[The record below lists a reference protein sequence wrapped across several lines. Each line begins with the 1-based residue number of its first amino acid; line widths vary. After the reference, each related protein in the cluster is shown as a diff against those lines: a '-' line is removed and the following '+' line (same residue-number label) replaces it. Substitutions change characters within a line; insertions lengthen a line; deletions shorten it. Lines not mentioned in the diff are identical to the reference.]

1 MRDFII
7 EFTGNFSEILT
18 AIGQHV
24 MLSITALIAGILVA
38 VPVGIMLA
46 RNKRAAS
53 VVLGIFGVVNTI
65 PSIVLL
71 GAAMMVLGLGFK
83 PAVAVLFLYCLLPIM
98 RGTCTGISQV
108 SPKYIKAALGT
119 GMSRINMLLLVQL
132 PLATPSIITGI
143 RLSSIY
149 VISWATLA
157 TFIGAGGLGD
167 IIWRGL
173 QTYNFSLVLCGAIP
187 ATILSLTVS
196 ILLNQVIAMA
206 RRYTREGATAK

>member
-1 MRDFII
+1 MHDFII
-7 EFTGNFSEILT
+7 EFSENFSEILT

-24 MLSITALIAGILVA
+24 MLSITAIIAGVVVA
-38 VPVGIMLA
+38 VPIGIMLA
-46 RNKRAAS
+46 RNKKAAT
-53 VVLGIFGVVNTI
+53 VVLGIFGVINTI

-71 GAAMMVLGLGFK
+71 GAAMMVLGLGFS
-83 PAVAVLFLYCLLPIM
+83 PAVVVLFLYCLLPIM

-108 SPKYIKAALGT
+108 NPKYIKAALGM
-119 GMSRINMLLLVQL
+119 GMSRFDMLRLVQL

-187 ATILSLTVS
+187 ATILSLAVS
-196 ILLNQVIAMA
+196 AVLNQVITMA
-206 RRYTREGATAK
+206 RRYTREGVTK